1 MANETL
7 TGTVA
12 AMTATEILARQAR
25 KAHLPKM
32 VLASLVHLDDVSA
45 ERSNTKR
52 YIIESDLGV
61 SSAGAEG
68 VALTPTVSVGF
79 DTSVDVV
86 VSEGVADMALLT
98 ELAVSTALGIPMDEV
113 QRVFAEGT
121 QELFMRLLAPFVNR
135 LIPRGMQKIESD
147 LLAHLSSITASVG
160 STTVDMSLTTMLQA
174 QYQYRVNQA
183 LRPINVCKYLLTEN
197 QASEVNIAALAASG
211 GAAGAIWGQ
220 PGRFGMAQRGDD
232 GAAPGHIGTFLGYDV
247 HTYDAELNVTAN
259 AGADVLGAFGD
270 FGDPNLAPDDPRL
283 AGRPGAIVL
292 ANRGSLKLRF
302 NDKLE
307 HRSAGVIMNA
317 YYGSAIVQNKG
328 LVSLLSDAP

>member
-32 VLASLVHLDDVSA
+32 VLSSLVHVDDVSA

-68 VALTPTVSVGF
+68 VALTPTVEVGF
-79 DTSVDVV
+79 DSSVNVTI
-86 VSEGVADMALLT
+86 SEGVADMALLT
-98 ELAVSTALGIPMDEV
+98 ELAVSTALGVDMDEV
-113 QRVFAEGT
+113 QRLMVEGT
-121 QELFMRLLAPFVNR
+121 QEEFLRLLAPLVNR

-147 LLAHLSSITASVG
+147 LLALLSSISTSVG
-160 STTVDMSLTTMLQA
+160 TSGNDISLTDMLQA
-174 QYQYRVNQA
+174 QYRYRTNQA
-183 LRPINVCKYLLTEN
+183 LRPISFCKYMLAEN
-197 QASEVNIAALAASG
+197 QANEVNIAALAASG

-247 HTYDAELNVTAN
+247 HTYDGELNVTAN
-259 AGADVLGAFGD
+259 AGADVIGAFGD
-270 FGDPNLAPDDPRL
+270 FGDPMMAPDDPRL

-292 ANRGSLKLRF
+292 ANRGQLKLRF
-302 NDKLE
+302 KEKLE
-307 HRSAGVIMNA
+307 HRGAGVIMNA
-317 YYGSAIVQNKG
+317 YYGGALVQNKG
-328 LVSLLSDAP
+328 LVALITDAP